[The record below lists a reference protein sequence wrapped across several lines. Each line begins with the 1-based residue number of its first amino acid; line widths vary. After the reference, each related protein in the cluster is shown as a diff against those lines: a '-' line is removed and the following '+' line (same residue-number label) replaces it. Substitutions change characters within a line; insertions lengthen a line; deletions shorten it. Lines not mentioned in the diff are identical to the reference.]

1 MLALSTYSRPS
12 ELLKLKT
19 FSLVRPAPGVTGSWS
34 LLLSPEELQ
43 EPSKTG
49 DFDVSILLDSPYT
62 NCWAGKILKTMKAN
76 KSGNSPLW
84 DFDYG
89 QYLAVFKKCAKQM
102 NVPLEPYHTRH
113 SGLRSTEVENTEVSW
128 KCKRGD
134 SGRAQSR
141 ACGTRRPP
149 AWPGVGS
156 RYRRGPGTTPWLA
169 RQSSTTSCLERRS
182 VQTQA
187 ASEKCQR
194 TLRSRPFLRMRWSRL
209 GL

>member
-1 MLALSTYSRPS
+1 MMEHGFPTMAVFVTLALSTYSRPS
-12 ELLKLKT
+12 ELLRLKT

-113 SGLRSTEVENTEVSW
+113 SGPSIDRSRKYRSQLEVQ
-128 KCKRGD
+128 KRGQWK
-134 SGRAQSR
+134 STKS
-141 ACGTRRPP
+141 C
-149 AWPGVGS
+149 V
-156 RYRRGPGTTPWLA
+156 RYEKAARLA
-169 RQSSTTSCLERRS
+169 RSWEQVPERTRDY
-182 VQTQA
+182 A
-187 ASEKCQR
+187 LACEAKFDDIMLGKKKCPD
-194 TLRSRPFLRMRWSRL
+194 SSRL
-209 GL
+209 GEMSKDTT